1 MAINLVKPPI
11 KETVGAMYVCFA
23 NMTDGEFN
31 GTYEADVE
39 KSEVVKSV
47 SVTENVDQAD
57 VYASGK
63 TYDTIGK
70 TTYTDIS
77 TDVIAFSEATRAKMR
92 GDTVDTTTGLI
103 LSGSG
108 ERPYFAYGKVVKY
121 KGEKYRYEWFPKC
134 KLVENS
140 DDTATAEESFSEQTD
155 SLTIR
160 AYPFDDA
167 GNIKSML
174 TYAQMPS
181 GMTEA
186 TFFTKP
192 VLTPADL
199 T

>member
-23 NMTDGEFN
+23 NDTNGEYN
-31 GTYEADVE
+31 GSYETNVE

-47 SVTENVDQAD
+47 SVSENVDQAD
-57 VYASGK
+57 VFASGK
-63 TYDTIGK
+63 TYDTASK

-77 TDVIAFSEATRAKMR
+77 TDVIAFSEDTRAKMR
-92 GDTVDTTTGLI
+92 GDTFDSTTGLV

-121 KGEKYRYEWFPKC
+121 KGDKYRYEWFPKC

-140 DDTATAEESFSEQTD
+140 DEAATSEESFSEQTD

-174 TYAQMPS
+174 TYEKMPE
-181 GMTEA
+181 GMTEDK
-186 TFFTKP
+186 FFAKP
-192 VLTPADL
+192 VLTAADL

>member
-11 KETVGAMYVCFA
+11 KETVGAMYVCFSSDT
-23 NMTDGEFN
+23 NGEFN
-31 GTYEADVE
+31 GSYETDVE

-47 SVTENVDQAD
+47 SVAENVDQAN

-63 TYDTIGK
+63 TYDTASK

-77 TDVIAFSEATRAKMR
+77 TDVIAFPETTRAKMR
-92 GDTVDTTTGLI
+92 GDTVDSTTGLV
-103 LSGSG
+103 LSGGG

-121 KGEKYRYEWFPKC
+121 KGDKYRYEWFPKC

-140 DDTATAEESFSEQTD
+140 DETATAEESFSEQTD

-174 TYAQMPS
+174 TYDKMPD
-181 GMTEA
+181 GMTEDK
-186 TFFTKP
+186 FFAKP
-192 VLTPADL
+192 ILKVSDL
-199 T
+199 S

>member
-11 KETVGAMYVCFA
+11 KETVGAMYVCFSSDT
-23 NMTDGEFN
+23 NGEFN
-31 GTYEADVE
+31 GSYEADVE

-47 SVTENVDQAD
+47 SVAENVDQAN

-63 TYDTIGK
+63 TYDTASK

-77 TDVIAFSEATRAKMR
+77 TDVIAFPETTRAKMR
-92 GDTVDTTTGLI
+92 GDTVDSTTGLV
-103 LSGSG
+103 LSGGG

-121 KGEKYRYEWFPKC
+121 KGDKYRYEWFPKC

-140 DDTATAEESFSEQTD
+140 DETATAEESFSEQTD

-174 TYAQMPS
+174 TYDKMPD
-181 GMTEA
+181 GMTEDK
-186 TFFTKP
+186 FFAKP
-192 VLTPADL
+192 ILKVSDL
-199 T
+199 S